1 MIVVRKDHTTE
12 RRVRQE
18 EESLVNLFK
27 LSPAEPSMRRAHEV
41 NNTMP
46 TDTLALCIS
55 GLATAMEWIMFDLL
69 SSKMMTHKS
78 YRL

>member
-18 EESLVNLFK
+18 EESLVNIFK
-27 LSPAEPSMRRAHEV
+27 LSVAEPSMRRAHEV
-41 NNTMP
+41 NTMP
-46 TDTLALCIS
+46 TGTLALCIS
-55 GLATAMEWIMFDLL
+55 GLATAIEWIMFDLL
-69 SSKMMTHKS
+69 SSKMMIHKS